1 MEAIIYRLKQLSIIC
16 SAWLG
21 HSQAVVYVV
30 EEIDLLVALYYHT
43 MQGDSMVELYAAAIW
58 AQKANA
64 FLLLP
69 LVGSMECVNHACT
82 NKCSNSQNVHYVQK
96 L

>member
-1 MEAIIYRLKQLSIIC
+1 MEAILYRLKQLSIIC

-21 HSQAVVYVV
+21 HSQAVIYVV
-30 EEIDLLVALYYHT
+30 EEIDDYHT

-69 LVGSMECVNHACT
+69 LVGSMECVNHACS
-82 NKCSNSQNVHYVQK
+82 NKCSNSQNVRYVQK